1 MEKPDEKISKIIKDA
16 EVLAEF
22 INIYCSDRHESAEKG
37 PVAAGG
43 TVGIYLE
50 QCDFLLCAECRKLL
64 LHAVSK
70 RAICPYDP
78 KPACKKCETHCYG
91 PGYRDRIREVMRYSG
106 MRLIKKGRLDLIR
119 KYFS

>member
-1 MEKPDEKISKIIKDA
+1 MEKTDEKTAMIKKDA

-22 INIYCSDRHESAEKG
+22 VNIYCSDRHGDADKA
-37 PVAAGG
+37 PVKAGG
-43 TVGIYLE
+43 QVGTYLGSS
-50 QCDFLLCAECRKLL
+50 DFALCEECRKLL

-70 RAICPYDP
+70 RALCPYDP

-91 PGYRDRIREVMRYSG
+91 PGYREKIREVMRYSG
-106 MRLIKKGRLDLIR
+106 MRLIKKGRFDLIR